1 MTEMRRALIGPMLV
15 ALFALAVVSGL
26 ATPMAHASDWGH
38 SVCVGDSYVIQYGM
52 GALGFAV
59 GTAVGT
65 PLLGVAGAAMGLA
78 AGNMIN
84 MAIPCN

>member
-1 MTEMRRALIGPMLV
+1 MTEMRRGLIGPMLV
-15 ALFALAVVSGL
+15 ALVALTVVSSL
-26 ATPMAHASDWGH
+26 ATPMAHASNWKH
-38 SVCVGDSYVIQYGM
+38 RVCVADSYVIQYGM

-65 PLLGVAGAAMGLA
+65 PLLGVAGASIGLA

-84 MAIPCN
+84 MAIPC